1 VASLVLGIVGP
12 VLCVGWILA
21 LVFGYIAKNQIDASG
36 GRQQG
41 RGMAI
46 AGIVLGWV
54 WLGLTALYIVVV
66 IIAAAA
72 DSN

>member
-1 VASLVLGIVGP
+1 MLGIVGG
-12 VLCVGWILA
+12 VACFGWIVA

-36 GRQQG
+36 GMQRG

-54 WLGLTALYIVVV
+54 WGALAIAYLVVV
-66 IIAAAA
+66 VAVSA
-72 DSN
+72 SST